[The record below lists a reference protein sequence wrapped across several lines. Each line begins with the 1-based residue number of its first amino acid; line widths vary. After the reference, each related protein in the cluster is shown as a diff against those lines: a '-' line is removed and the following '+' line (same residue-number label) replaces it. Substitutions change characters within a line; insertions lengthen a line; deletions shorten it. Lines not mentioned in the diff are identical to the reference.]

1 MSQIKSSKDSKDA
14 SKTIDKSIMNA
25 PDSSIEKVD
34 PKSAEITEI
43 KSKESSLTKSKPS
56 TEVKSKI
63 SAENKKVNAKE
74 KIEKAIKSAGDAAK
88 KEVEQ
93 TNKTIQKAAKT
104 ATTKTR
110 KVANDTK
117 KITEAVIKSKAEDTA
132 KAVKNTSEK
141 LAKDSKKAT
150 KKAKETVKK
159 KIAIA
164 KEEAEKIASEA
175 ALKTTKTTSK
185 AKKAIKDTANKVSA
199 KIQEI
204 DLEREF
210 NERLNSRYDELKW
223 LYMELYDNMDSLN
236 DLKNNL
242 RNIYFY
248 RDNDLKK
255 IDREREK
262 NPNWYKD
269 NKLVGMTVYA
279 DLFSNDLNGISDKID
294 YFKEM
299 NVNYLHIMPIFK
311 TPYGMSDGGF
321 SISDFRNVSEHLGGN
336 DAFNKLALKC
346 RKNGINISMD
356 FVLNHT
362 SDQHEW
368 AMKAKQGDPE
378 YIEYYNFYSDY
389 TIPSEFEKTIPQKL
403 PNVAPGNF
411 TYIECLNKHVMTTF
425 NRYQWDLNFKNP
437 AVFNEMIYNL
447 LYLANIG
454 CDVLKLDSVQYIW
467 KQLQTDCRNL
477 PQVHS
482 IIRLIRLITEIV
494 CPGVILSADIED
506 MDAQYK
512 NVYFGSNEKPEC
524 QMLYN
529 EGTMLAV
536 WNSLA
541 TRDTRILKNE
551 LSKIYNNEGNG
562 YYVNYLRN
570 YKDIEWNLDSD
581 EVRKIGFDPYMHN
594 KFLSEFFS
602 GNFRDSFARGEL
614 YNSDPFS
621 GVSGICGTTA
631 SLCGLEKALYE
642 RDETQTDVSINRI
655 LMLYAFNN
663 SISGIP
669 VICSG
674 DEIGQLNDYTYKE
687 DDNRS
692 IDTNNI
698 YKGKFNWESADKR
711 KDSNTVE
718 SKIFS
723 GIKKLEDLRVKYNVF
738 SGDGKTKLIDLDDIS
753 VLAFMRNLED
763 ENLICVFNFSEW
775 DKNINLNLDG
785 KYKDIITE
793 ATYNLKDELNVKP
806 YGVLWLYK
814 KS

>member
-1 MSQIKSSKDSKDA
+1 MGQIKGSKDSKNV
-14 SKTIDKSIMNA
+14 SNTIDKFIMNA
-25 PDSSIEKVD
+25 PDFSI
-34 PKSAEITEI
+34 AEINSNGAKITEI
-43 KSKESSLTKSKPS
+43 NPKHFA
-56 TEVKSKI
+56 EVEAKI
-63 SAENKKVNAKE
+63 SSENKRANAKE
-74 KIEKAIKSAGDAAK
+74 KIEKAIKSASDVAK

-93 TNKTIQKAAKT
+93 TNKTIQKAAKV
-104 ATTKTR
+104 ATKKTR
-110 KVANDTK
+110 KVVNDTK
-117 KITEAVIKSKAEDTA
+117 KITETAIKSKAEDTA
-132 KAVKNTSEK
+132 KAVKNTSKK
-141 LAKDSKKAT
+141 LVKDSKKT
-150 KKAKETVKK
+150 SKKAKETIKK

-164 KEEAEKIASEA
+164 KEEAEKIANEA
-175 ALKTTKTTSK
+175 TLKTTKTTAK
-185 AKKAIKDTANKVSA
+185 AKKAIKDTANKVST

-204 DLEREF
+204 DLEKEF

-223 LYMELYDNMDSLN
+223 LYMELYDNMDSLS

-248 RDNDLKK
+248 RNNDLKK

-269 NKLVGMTVYA
+269 NKFVGMTIYA
-279 DLFSNDLNGISDKID
+279 DLFSNDLNGIADKID

-299 NVNYLHIMPIFK
+299 NINYLHIMPIFK
-311 TPYGMSDGGF
+311 SPYGMSDGGF
-321 SISDFRNVSEHLGGN
+321 SISDFRQVSEHLGGN
-336 DAFNKLALKC
+336 DAFDALAVKC

-368 AMKAKQGDPE
+368 AIKAKQGEPE

-389 TIPSEFEKTIPQKL
+389 TVPAEFEKTIPQNMLNSKS
-403 PNVAPGNF
+403 GNF
-411 TYIECLNKHVMTTF
+411 TYIECLNKYVMTTF
-425 NRYQWDLNFKNP
+425 NCYQWDLNFKNP

-447 LYLANIG
+447 LYLANMG
-454 CDVLKLDSVQYIW
+454 CDILKLNSLQYIW
-467 KQLQTDCRNL
+467 KQLHTDCRNL

-494 CPGVILSADIED
+494 CPGVVLSADID
-506 MDAQYK
+506 NMDAQYK
-512 NVYFGSNEKPEC
+512 NVYFGLDQKQEC
-524 QMLYN
+524 QMIYN
-529 EGTMLAV
+529 EGTMLAA

-541 TRDTRILKNE
+541 TRDIRILKNE
-551 LSKIYNNEGNG
+551 LSKIYNDVNNG
-562 YYVNYLRN
+562 YYINYLRD
-570 YKDIEWNLDSD
+570 YKDIKWNLDSD
-581 EVRKIGFDPYMHN
+581 EIRKFGFDPFMHK

-614 YNSDPFS
+614 YNFKPSF
-621 GVSGICGTTA
+621 GVSEICGTTA

-642 RDETQTDVSINRI
+642 RDDIQTDISIDRI
-655 LMLYAFNN
+655 LMLYAFNT
-663 SISGIP
+663 SIPGIS

-687 DDNRS
+687 DSRS

-698 YKGKFNWESADKR
+698 YKGKFDWEKADKR
-711 KDSNTVE
+711 KDSNSVE
-718 SKIFS
+718 NKIFS
-723 GIKKLEDLRVKYNVF
+723 GIKRLEDLRVKYNVF
-738 SGDGKTKLIDLDDIS
+738 SGIGKMELIDLDDIS
-753 VLAFMRNLED
+753 VLAFIRNLEN

-775 DKNINLNLDG
+775 NKNISLNLDG
-785 KYKDIITE
+785 EYKDIITE
-793 ATYNLKDELNVKP
+793 KNYNLKDELNIKP

>member
-1 MSQIKSSKDSKDA
+1 MSQIKGSKDSKNVSNA
-14 SKTIDKSIMNA
+14 IDKSIMNA
-25 PDSSIEKVD
+25 PVFSI
-34 PKSAEITEI
+34 AEINSNGAKITEI
-43 KSKESSLTKSKPS
+43 NSKPFV
-56 TEVKSKI
+56 EVEAKI
-63 SAENKKVNAKE
+63 SSENKRANAKE
-74 KIEKAIKSAGDAAK
+74 KIEKAIKSASDVAK

-93 TNKTIQKAAKT
+93 TNKTIQKAAKV
-104 ATTKTR
+104 ATKKTR
-110 KVANDTK
+110 KVVNDTK
-117 KITEAVIKSKAEDTA
+117 KITETAIKSKAEDTA
-132 KAVKNTSEK
+132 KAVKNTSKK
-141 LAKDSKKAT
+141 LVKDSKKTT
-150 KKAKETVKK
+150 KKAKETIKK

-175 ALKTTKTTSK
+175 TLKTTKTTAK
-185 AKKAIKDTANKVSA
+185 AKKTIKDTANKVST

-204 DLEREF
+204 DLEKEF

-248 RDNDLKK
+248 RNNDLKK

-269 NKLVGMTVYA
+269 NKFVGMTIYA
-279 DLFSNDLNGISDKID
+279 DLFSNDLNGIADKID

-299 NVNYLHIMPIFK
+299 NINYLHIMPIFK
-311 TPYGMSDGGF
+311 SPYGMSDGGF
-321 SISDFRNVSEHLGGN
+321 SISDFRQVSEHLGGN
-336 DAFNKLALKC
+336 DAFDALAVKC

-362 SDQHEW
+362 SDQHVW
-368 AMKAKQGDPE
+368 AIKAKQGEPE

-389 TIPSEFEKTIPQKL
+389 TVPAEFEKTIPQNMLNSKS
-403 PNVAPGNF
+403 GNF
-411 TYIECLNKHVMTTF
+411 TYIECLNKYVMTTF
-425 NRYQWDLNFKNP
+425 NCYQWDLNFKNP

-447 LYLANIG
+447 LYLANMG
-454 CDVLKLDSVQYIW
+454 CDILKLNSLQYIW
-467 KQLQTDCRNL
+467 KQLHTDCRNL

-494 CPGVILSADIED
+494 CPGVVLSADID
-506 MDAQYK
+506 NMDAQYK
-512 NVYFGSNEKPEC
+512 NVYFGLDQKQEC
-524 QMLYN
+524 QMIYN
-529 EGTMLAV
+529 EGTMLAA

-541 TRDTRILKNE
+541 TRDIRILKNE
-551 LSKIYNNEGNG
+551 LSKIYNDVDNG
-562 YYVNYLRN
+562 YYINYLRD
-570 YKDIEWNLDSD
+570 YKDIKWNLDSD
-581 EVRKIGFDPYMHN
+581 EIRKFGFDPFTHK

-614 YNSDPFS
+614 YNFETSF
-621 GVSGICGTTA
+621 GISEVCGTTA

-642 RDETQTDVSINRI
+642 RDDIQTDISIDRI
-655 LMLYAFNN
+655 LMLYAFNT
-663 SISGIP
+663 SIPGIS

-687 DDNRS
+687 DSRS

-698 YKGKFNWESADKR
+698 YKGKFDWEKADKR

-723 GIKKLEDLRVKYNVF
+723 GIKRLEDLRVKYNVF
-738 SGDGKTKLIDLDDIS
+738 SGIGKMELIDLDDIS
-753 VLAFMRNLED
+753 VLAFMRNLEN

-775 DKNINLNLDG
+775 NKNISLNLDG
-785 KYKDIITE
+785 EYKDIITE
-793 ATYNLKDELNVKP
+793 KNYNLKDELNIKP

>member
-1 MSQIKSSKDSKDA
+1 MGQIKGSKDSKNV
-14 SKTIDKSIMNA
+14 SNTIDKSIINA
-25 PDSSIEKVD
+25 PDFSI
-34 PKSAEITEI
+34 AEINSNGAKITEI
-43 KSKESSLTKSKPS
+43 NSKPFV
-56 TEVKSKI
+56 EVEAKI
-63 SAENKKVNAKE
+63 SSENKRANAKE
-74 KIEKAIKSAGDAAK
+74 KIEKAIKSASDVAK

-93 TNKTIQKAAKT
+93 TNKTIQKAAKV
-104 ATTKTR
+104 ATKKTR
-110 KVANDTK
+110 KVVNDTK
-117 KITEAVIKSKAEDTA
+117 KITETAIKSKAEDTA
-132 KAVKNTSEK
+132 KAVKNTSKK
-141 LAKDSKKAT
+141 LVKDSKKTT
-150 KKAKETVKK
+150 KKAKETIKK

-175 ALKTTKTTSK
+175 TLKTTKTTAK
-185 AKKAIKDTANKVSA
+185 AKKAIKDTANKVST

-204 DLEREF
+204 DLEKEF

-248 RDNDLKK
+248 RNNDLKK

-269 NKLVGMTVYA
+269 NKFVGMTIYA
-279 DLFSNDLNGISDKID
+279 DLFSNDLNGIADKID

-299 NVNYLHIMPIFK
+299 NINYLHIMPIFK
-311 TPYGMSDGGF
+311 SPYGMSDGGF
-321 SISDFRNVSEHLGGN
+321 SISDFRQVSEHLGGN
-336 DAFNKLALKC
+336 DAFDALAVKC

-368 AMKAKQGDPE
+368 AIKAKQGEPE

-389 TIPSEFEKTIPQKL
+389 TVPAEFEKTIPQNMLNSKS
-403 PNVAPGNF
+403 GNF
-411 TYIECLNKHVMTTF
+411 TYIECLNKYVMTTF
-425 NRYQWDLNFKNP
+425 NCYQWDLNFKNP

-447 LYLANIG
+447 LYLANMG
-454 CDVLKLDSVQYIW
+454 CDILKLNSLQYIW
-467 KQLQTDCRNL
+467 KQLHTDCRNL

-494 CPGVILSADIED
+494 CPGVVLSADID
-506 MDAQYK
+506 NMDAQYK
-512 NVYFGSNEKPEC
+512 NVYFGLDQKQEC
-524 QMLYN
+524 QMIYN
-529 EGTMLAV
+529 EGTMLAA

-541 TRDTRILKNE
+541 TRDIRILKNE
-551 LSKIYNNEGNG
+551 LSKIYNDVDNG
-562 YYVNYLRN
+562 YYINYLRD
-570 YKDIEWNLDSD
+570 YKDIKWNLDSD
-581 EVRKIGFDPYMHN
+581 EIRKFGFDPFKHK

-614 YNSDPFS
+614 YNFETSF
-621 GVSGICGTTA
+621 GISEVCGTTA

-642 RDETQTDVSINRI
+642 RDDIQTDISIDRI
-655 LMLYAFNN
+655 LMLYAFNT
-663 SISGIP
+663 SIPGIS

-687 DDNRS
+687 DSRS

-698 YKGKFNWESADKR
+698 YKGKFDWEKADKR

-723 GIKKLEDLRVKYNVF
+723 GIKRLEDLRVKYNVF
-738 SGDGKTKLIDLDDIS
+738 SGIGKMELIDLDDIS
-753 VLAFMRNLED
+753 VLAFMRNLEN

-775 DKNINLNLDG
+775 NKNISLNLDG
-785 KYKDIITE
+785 EYKDIITE
-793 ATYNLKDELNVKP
+793 KNYNLKDELNIKP